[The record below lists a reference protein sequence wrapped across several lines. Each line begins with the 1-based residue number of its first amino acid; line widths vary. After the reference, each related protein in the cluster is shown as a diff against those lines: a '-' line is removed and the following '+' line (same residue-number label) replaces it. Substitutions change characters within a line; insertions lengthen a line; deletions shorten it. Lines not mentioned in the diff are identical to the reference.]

1 MFEVRIFFLLLMA
14 LVFAPFK
21 GLGQHIFN
29 SFSFQ
34 QGLTSYNILK
44 VLQDPHGFIWI
55 ATQDGLYR
63 YNGKNFDILKKGKSQ
78 QSLSENYILDMCMGA
93 GDSILVSTFP
103 AGINIISSSTLI
115 SKNLFLND
123 DTTQKSIPVGSTW
136 MHKIQ
141 YASNG

>member
-78 QSLSENYILDMCMGA
+78 QSLSENYILDMCM
-93 GDSILVSTFP
+93 
-103 AGINIISSSTLI
+103 
-115 SKNLFLND
+115 
-123 DTTQKSIPVGSTW
+123 
-136 MHKIQ
+136 
-141 YASNG
+141 